1 VAASDNASATG
12 RTQLRIG
19 RLTKAHGLKGALKI
33 ELYTDDPERRF
44 VPGAVFSLQVPTGH
58 AWHGKTLEL
67 VELRWYNSHAVGF
80 FKDVPD
86 RSAAEA
92 LVKAILWVEQDA
104 AELPEEEDAWY
115 DHQLVG
121 LAVLRDGVKVGTVA
135 QIDHFPAQDLLTVK
149 TADGDVLV
157 PFVKAIVTA
166 VDVKAGTLT
175 VVPPPGLFEEL
186 PEDELDPELAQKPRH
201 RAEDESD
208 DAADT
213 ETDADATAVAA
224 ESDPTTDAAA
234 TDEVAGDD
242 TVATDASSDTS
253 K

>member
-1 VAASDNASATG
+1 MAASDNASATG

-208 DAADT
+208 DAADA
-213 ETDADATAVAA
+213 TDVAA

-242 TVATDASSDTS
+242 TVATDASSDTP

>member
-1 VAASDNASATG
+1 VAATEKAPVPG
-12 RTQLRIG
+12 RTQLRVG
-19 RLTKAHGLKGALKI
+19 RLTKAHGLKGAIKI
-33 ELYTDDPERRF
+33 ELYTDDPGRRF
-44 VPGAVFSLQVPTGH
+44 IPGAVFSLQVPTGH

-86 RSAAEA
+86 RDAAEA

-149 TADGDVLV
+149 TDDGDVLV

-175 VVPPPGLFEEL
+175 VTPPEGLFEQL
-186 PEDELDPELAQKPRH
+186 PDDENDGE
-201 RAEDESD
+201 RAARATP
-208 DAADT
+208 DA
-213 ETDADATAVAA
+213 ETPA
-224 ESDPTTDAAA
+224 E
-234 TDEVAGDD
+234 
-242 TVATDASSDTS
+242 
-253 K
+253 